1 MPHNLSPLCHNR
13 RPGSTPATAYTH
25 PCLAS
30 SLCSSNSC
38 RRRARCQDRKHCN
51 CAADIYCNNRQF
63 HIETIPSSCGV
74 VGYHV
79 CFTSPCG
86 IAQGPRFDS
95 VREQP
100 FSSPLFVHVQ
110 NALLFTL
117 LLAHFAAW
125 PATKRPRHIDRLRQ
139 NLLPVHPLDRV
150 LRLSLARKLHQRIAL
165 LGEIL

>member
-100 FSSPLFVHVQ
+100 FGSPFFVHVQ
-110 NALLFTL
+110 TLFYLHYCLRTLRHGPLPNAHVTL
-117 LLAHFAAW
+117 TGCVKISCPFIPLIASCASVLLANSTSA
-125 PATKRPRHIDRLRQ
+125 
-139 NLLPVHPLDRV
+139 
-150 LRLSLARKLHQRIAL
+150 
-165 LGEIL
+165 